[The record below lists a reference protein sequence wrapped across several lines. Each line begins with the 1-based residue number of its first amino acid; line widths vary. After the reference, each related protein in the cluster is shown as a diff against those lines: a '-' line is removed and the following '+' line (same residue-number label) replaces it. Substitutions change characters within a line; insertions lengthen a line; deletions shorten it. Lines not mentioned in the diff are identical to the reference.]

1 MALSSAQPNLALDA
15 PRLSARFWTVVALT
29 GVGAGLAGALLMRL
43 LYAIEKFAWSYGSE
57 EGDYIDAVNHT
68 STPHRLVV
76 LGVAGLVAVA
86 GSWLLRRRRRNK
98 GHAGDLAQAI
108 WLGTGRLPFFRT
120 VGNALLSIVV
130 VGLGASL
137 GREGAIKQTG
147 AAFASQLGEWLRLSA
162 PQRRLVLACGAGAGI
177 AAAYNVPFGGA
188 IFAMEV
194 LLGTLA
200 WPQVVPALVASLLG
214 TAASWLLLPNLPVY
228 PIDVT
233 TSPFAQIVWAGV
245 AGPLIGLAAAG
256 YIWVIGWAD
265 ARRPQRIML
274 VLLPVVT
281 LVALGGVS
289 IRFPE
294 ILGNGKDLVE
304 RAFSDRLTFG
314 LLLALPLLKLAATA
328 ACLRSGIPGGLF
340 TPTLACGA
348 LLGGLLGHL
357 AAPLVPT
364 LHPAACAIVGAGA
377 FLAAATAGPVSS
389 ILLLL
394 ELTRHVQPLLVP
406 LMLAVALASL
416 TTRSFEVRSIY
427 TARFHPATR
436 AAAARTFAREKLH
449 DRKPPA

>member
-1 MALSSAQPNLALDA
+1 MPFPAAQPNLALDA
-15 PRLSARFWTVVALT
+15 PRLSGRFWTVIALT
-29 GVGAGLAGALLMRL
+29 GTGAGLAGALLMRL
-43 LYAIEKFAWSYGSE
+43 LYAIERLAWSYGSE
-57 EGDYIDAVNHT
+57 EGDFIAAVNRT
-68 STPHRLVV
+68 SAAHRLAV
-76 LGVAGLVAVA
+76 LGVAGVIAGA
-86 GSWLLRRRRRNK
+86 GSWFLRRRRRNK

-108 WLGTGRLPFFRT
+108 WQGTGRLPLRRT
-120 VGNALLSIVV
+120 LGSALLSIVV

-137 GREGAIKQTG
+137 GREGAVKQTG
-147 AAFASQLGEWLRLSA
+147 AAFASKLGDWMRLSA
-162 PQRRLVLACGAGAGI
+162 PQRRLVVACGAGAGI

-194 LLGTLA
+194 LLGSLA
-200 WPQVVPALVASLLG
+200 LPQVVPALVASLLG

-233 TSPFAQIVWAGV
+233 ACPFAQIAWAGV

-265 ARRPQRIML
+265 AQRPQRIML

-281 LVALGGVS
+281 LLALGAVS
-289 IRFPE
+289 IHFPE
-294 ILGNGKDLVE
+294 ILGNGKDLVQ
-304 RAFSDRLTFG
+304 RAFSDRLTLG

-328 ACLRSGIPGGLF
+328 SCLRSGIPGGLF

-357 AAPLVPT
+357 AAPLAPT
-364 LHPAACAIVGAGA
+364 LQPAACSIVGAGA
-377 FLAAATAGPVSS
+377 FLASATGGPVSS

-436 AAAARTFAREKLH
+436 AAAARTFAGEKIH